1 MTCFEWI
8 LVSKFLSQ
16 LLTKQNAVNYEM
28 NVVISLEWHLLT
40 AIEYILKSWFEGDFR
55 AIIKLRHL
63 LQYKSQSLNSTLIA
77 Y

>member
-1 MTCFEWI
+1 MNISI
-8 LVSKFLSQ
+8 LLSQ
-16 LLTKQNAVNYEM
+16 LLTKQNEVNYEM
-28 NVVISLEWHLLT
+28 SVVISLERHLLT

>member
-1 MTCFEWI
+1 MNISI
-8 LVSKFLSQ
+8 LLSQ
-16 LLTKQNAVNYEM
+16 LLTKQNEVNYEM
-28 NVVISLEWHLLT
+28 SVVISLERHLLT

-63 LQYKSQSLNSTLIA
+63 LQYKFQNLNSTLTA

>member
-28 NVVISLEWHLLT
+28 SVVISLEWHLLT
-40 AIEYILKSWFEGDFR
+40 TIEYILKSWFEDDFR